1 MDWKSRQLIKLIAI
15 VAVLVLSGALYWHYG
30 IKLGLDLEGGTH
42 IVLEAQDTSSRIVD
56 PDTMKILHQ
65 IIERRIDQL
74 GLAEPRIQR
83 SGERRLIIELPAVD
97 DPEEAIQ
104 IVGRTAQ
111 LTFRNADNEI
121 LMTGE
126 HLKDARA
133 DYEQMYRRPIILFE
147 LDEKGAKEFT
157 KITTDY
163 LGQVIQIYL
172 DDDWLYS
179 GTVESVIS
187 DKGQIQGFASL
198 QDAEQTAMLL
208 REGALPVPLQVEE
221 SRTVGPTLG
230 KISIEKSIKAGLAGL
245 ILVAAFIIAMYWVPG
260 IAAVLALIVYGV
272 IFVGLLSALKAVL
285 TLPGIAGLI
294 LSIGMAV
301 DANIIIFEKIKEDLH
316 FGKTAGAAMNSGFN
330 RAIGTIVD
338 ANITTLITALILAY
352 FTSGLVRGFAVTLI
366 IGIVA
371 SMFTSIFV
379 TRTFLE
385 LMYNFKI
392 FKGIQS
398 FGLQRR

>member
-30 IKLGLDLEGGTH
+30 IKLGLDLVGGTH

-147 LDEKGAKEFT
+147 LD
-157 KITTDY
+157 
-163 LGQVIQIYL
+163 
-172 DDDWLYS
+172 
-179 GTVESVIS
+179 
-187 DKGQIQGFASL
+187 
-198 QDAEQTAMLL
+198 
-208 REGALPVPLQVEE
+208 
-221 SRTVGPTLG
+221 
-230 KISIEKSIKAGLAGL
+230 
-245 ILVAAFIIAMYWVPG
+245 
-260 IAAVLALIVYGV
+260 
-272 IFVGLLSALKAVL
+272 
-285 TLPGIAGLI
+285 
-294 LSIGMAV
+294 
-301 DANIIIFEKIKEDLH
+301 
-316 FGKTAGAAMNSGFN
+316 
-330 RAIGTIVD
+330 
-338 ANITTLITALILAY
+338 
-352 FTSGLVRGFAVTLI
+352 
-366 IGIVA
+366 
-371 SMFTSIFV
+371 
-379 TRTFLE
+379 
-385 LMYNFKI
+385 
-392 FKGIQS
+392 
-398 FGLQRR
+398 

>member
-1 MDWKSRQLIKLIAI
+1 M
-15 VAVLVLSGALYWHYG
+15 
-30 IKLGLDLEGGTH
+30 
-42 IVLEAQDTSSRIVD
+42 
-56 PDTMKILHQ
+56 
-65 IIERRIDQL
+65 
-74 GLAEPRIQR
+74 
-83 SGERRLIIELPAVD
+83 
-97 DPEEAIQ
+97 
-104 IVGRTAQ
+104 
-111 LTFRNADNEI
+111 
-121 LMTGE
+121 
-126 HLKDARA
+126 
-133 DYEQMYRRPIILFE
+133 
-147 LDEKGAKEFT
+147 
-157 KITTDY
+157 
-163 LGQVIQIYL
+163 GQVIQIYL